1 MPPRRCDSCSKVYAH
16 RQSLFKHKKNC
27 IGGVDT
33 QSLAN
38 LSAAKVVKPQKMMD
52 LSEPIKLSHK
62 NGRFTPLHDGTE
74 ALQDAR
80 DPTMDNIPTFDGAE
94 FCDVKPKSDETLI
107 KIMKMLKIPRHRHA
121 RILKEER
128 QRDNQAPEKS
138 NGLHHNYSD
147 KVEKDIDSSEGESMD
162 ESGSDES
169 GVDMEENGES
179 DEVDGKDMEKL
190 EDEEA
195 SLDDAAIKNLMKRFK
210 ILHYQL
216 IHEGRKDHVPVLL
229 EIITIL
235 NDEGQLGDEHERI
248 VKSVTKYQ

>member
-27 IGGVDT
+27 IGGVCT
-33 QSLAN
+33 KSLAN

-74 ALQDAR
+74 ALQDAH

-94 FCDVKPKSDETLI
+94 FCDKKPKSDETLI

-138 NGLHHNYSD
+138 NGLHHNYSNN
-147 KVEKDIDSSEGESMD
+147 VEKDIDSSEGESMD

-179 DEVDGKDMEKL
+179 DEVDGKVMEKL

-195 SLDDAAIKNLMKRFK
+195 PLDDAAIRNLIKRFK
-210 ILHYQL
+210 ILHHQL
-216 IHEGRKDHVPVLL
+216 IQEGRKDHVPVLL

-235 NDEGQLGDEHERI
+235 NDERQLGDEHDRI